1 MTDQKSEDGMSNE
14 ISDVF
19 SSVDDVVRD
28 ALASKDPTIATYY
41 GRHLRSNVAVQ
52 GTALAKLLWGL
63 NENWAEFQAH
73 GIDDDFYSFVESQE
87 VASPATARKYVRLW
101 DAVFANPTIPDEV
114 KKRLLTMPTKT
125 LLLLPALAEDGEAN
139 WEAIAGATDH
149 QEVRNIVREARGEAT
164 SSASALLIRF
174 DLRSGQLSA
183 KRGDE
188 MFVPFGLLN
197 VQAME
202 TNDTIRSAI
211 NRIIENSHIMEI

>member
-1 MTDQKSEDGMSNE
+1 MTNDILE
-14 ISDVF
+14 IFNDVDR
-19 SSVDDVVRD
+19 VIKN
-28 ALASKDPTIATYY
+28 ALASYDPTLAAYF

-63 NENWAEFQAH
+63 NENWAEFQKN
-73 GIDDDFYSFVESQE
+73 GIDDDFYTFIESQE

-101 DAVFANPTIPDEV
+101 DAVFANPSIPDDV
-114 KKRLLTMPTKT
+114 KQRLLTMPTKT
-125 LLLLPALAEDGEAN
+125 LLLLPALADEGKAN

-188 MFVPFGLLN
+188 IFVPFGLLN

-202 TNDTIRSAI
+202 SNPTIQAAI